1 MSFLKYSQNDDIVKG
16 NGRGELSFGRARE
29 DGMPFRGA
37 SLPLKDEE
45 YEDFTEVVR
54 DADVGMY
61 DIKDPKEYAILKDI
75 LDKAANSWYQIFDYD
90 KKWGT
95 RPDGSTTIY
104 VYIAYAVPH
113 RELAKG
119 RAQAQLLPTPVPT
132 LPPAS

>member
-1 MSFLKYSQNDDIVKG
+1 MSFLKYSENVEIIDG

-29 DGMPFRGA
+29 DGMPFRGQ
-37 SLPLKDEE
+37 SIPMREDE
-45 YEDFTEVVR
+45 YEDFTEVVQ

-61 DIKDPKEYAILKDI
+61 DIKDPQEYAILKDI
-75 LDKAANSWYQIFDYD
+75 LDKAANGWYQIFDYD
-90 KKWGT
+90 KKWVTRKDGT
-95 RPDGSTTIY
+95 TTIY

-132 LPPAS
+132 LPAPS

>member
-1 MSFLKYSQNDDIVKG
+1 MSFLKYSEDGSIIGG

-29 DGMPFRGA
+29 DGMPFRGQTI
-37 SLPLKDEE
+37 PLKDEE

-54 DADVGMY
+54 DADVGMF
-61 DIKDPKEYAILKDI
+61 DIKEPKEYAALKDI
-75 LDKAANSWYQIFDYD
+75 LDKAANGWYQIFDYD

-95 RPDGSTTIY
+95 RKDGSTTIF

-132 LPPAS
+132 LPPPG